1 MTKSESF
8 RGRKMR
14 NGAKPGRK
22 VSPRV
27 TVSSGTVEAFIGRSL
42 ARARKMDRGE
52 KLPSEITMT
61 FEDPSDLVRVL
72 SAERVRV
79 LDALLTKPAPVSEL
93 AATLRR
99 DRKAVKRDVSLL
111 ESFGLVSGR
120 EEINPGHGR
129 RRIIEPRAAKYQ
141 LVATI

>member
-1 MTKSESF
+1 MK
-8 RGRKMR
+8 
-14 NGAKPGRK
+14 NIAKPSKK
-22 VSPRV
+22 VFPRV
-27 TVSSGTVEAFIGRSL
+27 TVSSGTVDAFVGRSL
-42 ARARKMDRGE
+42 ERARKMDRGE
-52 KLPSEITMT
+52 KLPSEISMT
-61 FEDPSDLVRVL
+61 FEDPADLVRVL

-79 LDALLTKPAPVSEL
+79 IHAVRERPAPVSEL
-93 AATLRR
+93 AVTLRR

>member
-1 MTKSESF
+1 MKNIARPS
-8 RGRKMR
+8 K
-14 NGAKPGRK
+14 K
-22 VSPRV
+22 VSPLV
-27 TVSSGTVEAFIGRSL
+27 TVSSGTVEAFVGRSL
-42 ARARKMDRGE
+42 ERARKMDRGE
-52 KLPSEITMT
+52 KLPSEISMT
-61 FEDPSDLVRVL
+61 FEDPADLVRVL

-79 LDALLTKPAPVSEL
+79 IHAVREKPAPVSEL
-93 AATLRR
+93 AVTLRR

>member
-1 MTKSESF
+1 MKNIARPSK
-8 RGRKMR
+8 R
-14 NGAKPGRK
+14 

-27 TVSSGTVEAFIGRSL
+27 TVSSGTVEEFVGRSL
-42 ARARKMDRGE
+42 ERARKMDRGE
-52 KLPSEITMT
+52 KLPSEISMT
-61 FEDPSDLVRVL
+61 FEDPADLVRVL

-79 LDALLTKPAPVSEL
+79 IHAVRERPAPVSEL
-93 AATLRR
+93 AVTLRR

-129 RRIIEPRAAKYQ
+129 RRIIEPCAAKYQ

>member
-1 MTKSESF
+1 MKNAANSNKRT
-8 RGRKMR
+8 
-14 NGAKPGRK
+14 
-22 VSPRV
+22 PRHV

-42 ARARKMDRGE
+42 ERARKMDRGE
-52 KLPSEITMT
+52 KLPSEISMT
-61 FEDPSDLVRVL
+61 FEDPADLVRVL

-79 LDALLTKPAPVSEL
+79 IHAVREKPAPVSEL
-93 AATLRR
+93 AVTLRR

>member
-1 MTKSESF
+1 MKNARKATK
-8 RGRKMR
+8 RI
-14 NGAKPGRK
+14 
-22 VSPRV
+22 SPRV
-27 TVSSGTVEAFIGRSL
+27 SVSSGPVEAFAGRSIE
-42 ARARKMDRGE
+42 RARRLDRGE
-52 KLPSEITMT
+52 RLPPEIIMS
-61 FEDPSDLVRVL
+61 FEDPADLVRVL

-79 LDALLTKPAPVSEL
+79 IHAVREKPGPVSEL

-99 DRKAVKRDVSLL
+99 DRKAVRRDVTLL
-111 ESFGLVSGR
+111 ESFGLVNAR